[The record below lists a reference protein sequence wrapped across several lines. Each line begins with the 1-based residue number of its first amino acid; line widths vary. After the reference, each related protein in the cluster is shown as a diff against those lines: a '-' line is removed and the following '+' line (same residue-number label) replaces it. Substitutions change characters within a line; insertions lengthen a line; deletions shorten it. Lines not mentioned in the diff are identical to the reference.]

1 MDISRS
7 VKLDLNGHV
16 LKMTGSE
23 NGIVIEVAS
32 GGYLRLSDSNSTA
45 THTDTTLPNGGVIAG
60 GVVNVK
66 SGSLLSLD
74 NEVNA
79 DVDGNGG
86 IVTGFHIK
94 KGCILNWHDGSLL
107 DPTIEDGGTLNCNS
121 GTVVQPSVQCGG
133 TLNCNGGEVIGA
145 WTNRGT
151 ISHSDGVTT
160 ASKLEGSFLNNTT
173 GIIQWGNYSSGPMPN
188 YGVISGGTFSC
199 YTENRS
205 GGIISGG
212 TFTDYV
218 KNMDGGII
226 SGGDFSEARELTG
239 VYTVTFDLNGASG
252 TAPAKQWRANASA
265 TKPTDPVAS
274 DGYAFI
280 GWYDG
285 DTQWDFDQEV
295 TQDMTLTA
303 KFEAIV
309 TTEAEL
315 KAALADGFTD
325 IQLKSDITLTEDLVI
340 TQQDWNLDLNGHTL
354 SGSQIK
360 FSTGKM
366 TVADSVGGGSVNN
379 SITLTN
385 ATLSGTV
392 FQGFVNCVMST
403 IDGGAFYGQVNLITD
418 SDVKNGLFYAQNA
431 FGTATTTGKQVVFQL
446 NGSFLYMQA
455 TTGTA
460 TEPEVAKT
468 GYTFTGWCQDAGCK
482 GDKWDFTKPVSENMT
497 LYATKTIKTYT
508 ITYNPGADDATGTI
522 ENGTKEY
529 GKDFTLN
536 MATYSRKGYVQ
547 VGWKGSNGKTY
558 TGGAVYQDNADLTLT
573 AIWEEVNS
581 FTVPFTKTVKQSGST
596 KPGKATF
603 SLYICGIE
611 KLPSASGDI
620 DCTGRVDI
628 KGTGDFTGELTISGS
643 RELVWAML
651 ENGIYIREWDSEMDN
666 WTYDDSVYF
675 LRLNQYDD
683 GYQLDV
689 YDATAKTVGQSV
701 VFSHGNKTVKMT
713 FTNTYGT
720 TTTTADSSNPK
731 TGDNISVAVA
741 TLILSTMA
749 LVAILPRK
757 KRI

>member
-1 MDISRS
+1 MNSTLTISGKS
-7 VKLDLNGHV
+7 LTLDLNGHKLSSSATITV
-16 LKMTGSE
+16 SVGAYEGWTFVPGTLTVTDTGSGGTIENTNTDGYCVVVTSSAFTLE
-23 NGIVIEVAS
+23 NGTLS
-32 GGYLRLSDSNSTA
+32 GKR
-45 THTDTTLPNGGVIAG
+45 
-60 GVVNVK
+60 GVVMNGISPSFQMQGGSIVATNDGVCTRGNFVF
-66 SGSLLSLD
+66 SG
-74 NEVNA
+74 
-79 DVDGNGG
+79 
-86 IVTGFHIK
+86 
-94 KGCILNWHDGSLL
+94 
-107 DPTIEDGGTLNCNS
+107 
-121 GTVVQPSVQCGG
+121 
-133 TLNCNGGEVIGA
+133 
-145 WTNRGT
+145 GT
-151 ISHSDGVTT
+151 ISGGGYSIFGNGTSTLQGGRIQSGAVGCGDGVQLKATLSECFSVTFKNSDGT
-160 ASKLEGSFLNNTT
+160 
-173 GIIQWGNYSSGPMPN
+173 
-188 YGVISGGTFSC
+188 C
-199 YTENRS
+199 
-205 GGIISGG
+205 
-212 TFTDYV
+212 
-218 KNMDGGII
+218 
-226 SGGDFSEARELTG
+226 
-239 VYTVTFDLNGASG
+239 
-252 TAPAKQWRANASA
+252 
-265 TKPTDPVAS
+265 
-274 DGYAFI
+274 YAFAVVSLTPQVAAPTGTVFA
-280 GWYDG
+280 GWYTAEG
-285 DTQWDFDQEV
+285 EKWDFTQKV

-303 KFEAIV
+303 KFEATV

-325 IQLKSDITLTEDLVI
+325 IQLKSDITMTEDLVI

-366 TVADSVGGGSVNN
+366 TVTDSVGGGSVNN
-379 SITLTN
+379 SIALTN

-403 IDGGAFYGQVNLITD
+403 IDGGAFYGQVNLITG

-431 FGTATTTGKQVVFQL
+431 FGTATTTGKQVAFQL
-446 NGSFLYMQA
+446 NGSFLYMQV
-455 TTGTA
+455 TTGTVA
-460 TEPEVAKT
+460 EPEVAKT

-482 GDKWDFTKPVSENMT
+482 GDKWDFTKPVSGNMT
-497 LYATKTIKTYT
+497 LYATKTVKTYT
-508 ITYNPGADDATGTI
+508 ITYDKGADDATGTI

-547 VGWKGSNGKTY
+547 VGWKGSDGKTY
-558 TGGAVYQDNADLTLT
+558 TGGAVYPDNADLTLT

-643 RELVWAML
+643 RKLVWAML

-689 YDATAKTVGQSV
+689 YDATAKTVGQSM